1 MEKVLVTVAN
11 AFVLFR
17 KGGCLESTVSAM
29 TESVT
34 NTMDLSA
41 QGTDYATAAAVSA
54 GTAGQGTPVKSGWE
68 KNIEENTTLDR
79 NLAARCNQE

>member
-1 MEKVLVTVAN
+1 MKRRALLKVRHDGTAL
-11 AFVLFR
+11 LFH
-17 KGGCLESTVSAM
+17 SFFSHIF
-29 TESVT
+29 S
-34 NTMDLSA
+34 

-79 NLAARCNQE
+79 DLAARCNQE